1 MKRVSVV
8 AGIII
13 NEKKILCAQRC
24 QNNLNYISEKF
35 EFPGGKIEKFETNEQ
50 CLKREILEELSL
62 EIDIN
67 DFYMLVNHIY
77 PDFKLDM
84 KVYLCSSKTR
94 NVILKEHISCKWLSL
109 KHIPNLDWAEADLP
123 IVRKLLV
130 DKII

>member
-1 MKRVSVV
+1 MKKVFVV
-8 AGIII
+8 AGVII
-13 NEKKILCAQRC
+13 NEKKILCAQRSK
-24 QNNLNYISEKF
+24 NNFNYISKKF

>member
-1 MKRVSVV
+1 MKKVFVV
-8 AGIII
+8 AGVII
-13 NEKKILCAQRC
+13 NEKKILCAQRSK
-24 QNNLNYISEKF
+24 NNLNYISKKF
-35 EFPGGKIEKFETNEQ
+35 EFPGGKIEKFETDEQ

-62 EIDIN
+62 EIEIN

-77 PDFKLDM
+77 PDFKLNM
-84 KVYLCSSKTR
+84 KVYLCSCKSR

-109 KHIPNLDWAEADLP
+109 KNIPHLDWVEADLP

>member
-1 MKRVSVV
+1 MKKVFVV
-8 AGIII
+8 AGVII
-13 NEKKILCAQRC
+13 NEKKILCAQRSK
-24 QNNLNYISEKF
+24 NNLNYISKKF
-35 EFPGGKIEKFETNEQ
+35 EFPGGKIEKFETDEQ

>member
-1 MKRVSVV
+1 MKKVFVV
-8 AGIII
+8 AGVII
-13 NEKKILCAQRC
+13 NDKKILCDQRSK
-24 QNNLNYISEKF
+24 NNLNYISKKF
-35 EFPGGKIEKFETNEQ
+35 EFPGGKIEKFETDEQ

-62 EIDIN
+62 EIEIN

-77 PDFKLDM
+77 PDFELNM
-84 KVYLCSSKTR
+84 KVYLCSCTSR

-109 KHIPNLDWAEADLP
+109 KNIPDLDWAEADLP

>member
-1 MKRVSVV
+1 MKKVFVV
-8 AGIII
+8 AGVII
-13 NEKKILCAQRC
+13 NEKKILCAQRSK
-24 QNNLNYISEKF
+24 NNLNYISKKF
-35 EFPGGKIEKFETNEQ
+35 EFPGGKIEKFETDEQ

-62 EIDIN
+62 EIEIN

-77 PDFKLDM
+77 PDFKLNM

>member
-1 MKRVSVV
+1 MKKVFVV
-8 AGIII
+8 AGVII
-13 NEKKILCAQRC
+13 NEKKILCAQRSK
-24 QNNLNYISEKF
+24 NNLNYISKKF
-35 EFPGGKIEKFETNEQ
+35 EFPGGKIENFETDEQ

>member
-1 MKRVSVV
+1 MKKVFVV
-8 AGIII
+8 AGVII
-13 NEKKILCAQRC
+13 NEKKILCAQRSK
-24 QNNLNYISEKF
+24 NNLNYISKKF

-62 EIDIN
+62 EIEIN

-77 PDFKLDM
+77 PDFKLNM
-84 KVYLCSSKTR
+84 KVYLCSSKNS

-109 KHIPNLDWAEADLP
+109 EKISNLDWAEADLP
-123 IVRKLLV
+123 VVRKLLI

>member
-8 AGIII
+8 AGVII

-84 KVYLCSSKTR
+84 KVYLCSR
-94 NVILKEHISCKWLSL
+94 
-109 KHIPNLDWAEADLP
+109 
-123 IVRKLLV
+123 
-130 DKII
+130 

>member
-1 MKRVSVV
+1 MKKVFVV
-8 AGIII
+8 AGVII
-13 NEKKILCAQRC
+13 NEKKILCAQRSK
-24 QNNLNYISEKF
+24 NNLNYISKKF
-35 EFPGGKIEKFETNEQ
+35 EFPGGKIEKFETDEQ

-62 EIDIN
+62 EIEIN

-77 PDFKLDM
+77 PDFKLNM

-109 KHIPNLDWAEADLP
+109 KNIPNLDWAKADLP

>member
-1 MKRVSVV
+1 MKKVSVV
-8 AGIII
+8 AAVII

-35 EFPGGKIEKFETNEQ
+35 EFPGGKIEEFETNEQ

-62 EIDIN
+62 EIDII

-94 NVILKEHISCKWLSL
+94 DVILKEHISFKWLSL
-109 KHIPNLDWAEADLP
+109 KNISNLDWAEADLP
-123 IVRKLLV
+123 IVRKLLA